1 MSAQPLAEAYEKL
14 KERRRQGQVSSE
26 SASSIRILAIRTLA
40 NRVFA
45 DEAKADV
52 WLNRPNRSFSGQKP
66 IDLLEDELGAAVVR
80 EALEQIDHGMFA

>member
-26 SASSIRILAIRTLA
+26 SASSIRILAVRTLA

-45 DEAKADV
+45 DEAKAEI

>member
-1 MSAQPLAEAYEKL
+1 MSAQPLADAYEKL

-45 DEAKADV
+45 DETKADI

>member
-45 DEAKADV
+45 DEAKADI